1 MQVKFTKSVCLLAV
15 CLLLLQL
22 VAGREEATVKP
33 TQTTDTRVSWIAQ
46 LLQLRQQLRT
56 CFRSGSASGSSSS
69 SSSSSS
75 SGSGSSLWSCFR
87 ARSLKIFED
96 IMAAD
101 VIPLY
106 EGVRLIAAPNA
117 TNGQA
122 RPAADEPKDLKHLTW
137 FDQLA
142 VSLAKGLTTHT
153 LQINLAKLTERYL
166 SNDGPERKADTVG
179 SARLRRHR
187 FNMIITMM
195 FGVTALG
202 AVLVPMGFQLLAIVS
217 GKALLLAK
225 MALLLASINGL
236 KRVANTG
243 LHYGL
248 YHVPGEHLGG
258 YYDRGDLSHPRNVP
272 IPVGMAPSVEFG
284 LK

>member
-1 MQVKFTKSVCLLAV
+1 MQGKFTKSVCLLAV

-22 VAGREEATVKP
+22 AAGQEEATVKP
-33 TQTTDTRVSWIAQ
+33 TQATDTRVSWIAQ
-46 LLQLRQQLRT
+46 LQQLRQQMRS
-56 CFRSGSASGSSSS
+56 CFRSGSASASGTG
-69 SSSSSS
+69 

-272 IPVGMAPSVEFG
+272 IPVGMSPSLEFG

>member
-1 MQVKFTKSVCLLAV
+1 MQGKFTKSVCLLAV

-22 VAGREEATVKP
+22 AAGQEEATVKP
-33 TQTTDTRVSWIAQ
+33 TQATDTRVSWIAQ
-46 LLQLRQQLRT
+46 LQQLRQQMRS
-56 CFRSGSASGSSSS
+56 CFRSGSASASGTG
-69 SSSSSS
+69 

-153 LQINLAKLTERYL
+153 LQINLAKLTERFL
-166 SNDGPERKADTVG
+166 SN
-179 SARLRRHR
+179 
-187 FNMIITMM
+187 
-195 FGVTALG
+195 
-202 AVLVPMGFQLLAIVS
+202 
-217 GKALLLAK
+217 
-225 MALLLASINGL
+225 
-236 KRVANTG
+236 
-243 LHYGL
+243 
-248 YHVPGEHLGG
+248 GG
-258 YYDRGDLSHPRNVP
+258 
-272 IPVGMAPSVEFG
+272 
-284 LK
+284 